1 MLKKKR
7 TLKDILQILQGFFKG
22 MKSFFFF
29 IVITKFKT
37 GKQLSS
43 RNENK
48 KKRNNKTLNWLLR
61 VDVLSACT
69 HALNDSNRMGIVMGN
84 GKRARSNKNVY
95 NEWI

>member
-1 MLKKKR
+1 MR
-7 TLKDILQILQGFFKG
+7 T
-22 MKSFFFF
+22 
-29 IVITKFKT
+29 
-37 GKQLSS
+37 
-43 RNENK
+43 K